1 MMNRRLSS
9 ARPANGTP
17 RLTSR
22 VAVAVAEAWADMRYA
37 NRRHVELTTGRDLG
51 GRDSSIS

>member
-1 MMNRRLSS
+1 MNRRLSS